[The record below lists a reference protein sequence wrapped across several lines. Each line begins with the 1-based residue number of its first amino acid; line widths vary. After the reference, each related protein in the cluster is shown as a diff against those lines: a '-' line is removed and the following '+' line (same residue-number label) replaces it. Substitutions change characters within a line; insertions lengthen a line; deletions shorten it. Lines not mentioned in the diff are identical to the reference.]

1 MRNRGEQVS
10 KAKLID
16 YVGRF
21 LRFLL
26 GILAIYEKKIDDE
39 AKNK

>member
-1 MRNRGEQVS
+1 MSRT
-10 KAKLID
+10 KLID
-16 YVGRF
+16 YAGRF

-26 GILAIYEKKIDDE
+26 GILAIYEKKIEDE